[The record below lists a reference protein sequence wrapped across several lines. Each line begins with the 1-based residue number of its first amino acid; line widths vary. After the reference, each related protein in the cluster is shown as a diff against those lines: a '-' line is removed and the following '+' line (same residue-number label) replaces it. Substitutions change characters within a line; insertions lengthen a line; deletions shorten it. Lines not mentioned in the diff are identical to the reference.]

1 METQVHAL
9 KGGSFLVQRVDPEA
23 VFTPEELTDEHL
35 MIAKTTAEFVEK
47 EVRPSMKA
55 IEAHDFSHSV
65 KLLKKAGELGL
76 LGADVGEE
84 YGGLGLDKISSTLIT
99 ENMAGGRSFG
109 LTHGAHVG
117 IGTLPIAY
125 FGNEAQKKKYL
136 PKLASG
142 EWIAAYAL
150 TEPESGSDAL
160 GAKTTAVLDRDGS
173 HYVLNGQKQWI
184 TNAAFADV
192 FIVYAK
198 VDGEKFTAFIV
209 ERAFPG
215 VSTGPEEKKM
225 GILGSSTRTLHLEN
239 VPVPVENVLGEVG
252 RGHVIAFNI
261 LNVGR
266 FKLAAGTVGSCKRV
280 LAESVKY
287 AKERR
292 QFQTPIAQFPLIQ
305 QKIAD
310 MAIKTYATE
319 SIVYRTAGLFER
331 SLRKVHAEDGQ
342 TIANAIA
349 DYAVECSINK
359 VFGSEALDFVVDE
372 GVQIH
377 GGYGYM
383 REYEVEN
390 AYRDSRINRIFE
402 GTNEINRLLIPGT
415 LMRKTRK
422 GELPLLESFQLLQR
436 DLLSFVP
443 PLFDDP
449 APLEVEAHLLDMTRN
464 VFLMTAGMTVEKWG
478 ERLEQEQ
485 EVVCGLADLVIALY
499 AMESCHLRAHK
510 ALESRGRDKASLHID
525 YAQAFIYDA
534 FQEVEQIGRRIL
546 AALEEGDAL
555 RTSLSALKKLTRH
568 TPVNSVALKRRIA
581 ARIIDREQY
590 VTT

>member
-1 METQVHAL
+1 
-9 KGGSFLVQRVDPEA
+9 
-23 VFTPEELTDEHL
+23 
-35 MIAKTTAEFVEK
+35 
-47 EVRPSMKA
+47 MKA

-160 GAKTTAVLDRDGS
+160 GARTTAVLDRDGS

-225 GILGSSTRTLHLEN
+225 GIQGSSTRTLHLEN

-319 SIVYRTAGLFER
+319 SIVYRTAGLFE
-331 SLRKVHAEDGQ
+331 Q
-342 TIANAIA
+342 
-349 DYAVECSINK
+349 
-359 VFGSEALDFVVDE
+359 
-372 GVQIH
+372 
-377 GGYGYM
+377 
-383 REYEVEN
+383 
-390 AYRDSRINRIFE
+390 
-402 GTNEINRLLIPGT
+402 
-415 LMRKTRK
+415 
-422 GELPLLESFQLLQR
+422 
-436 DLLSFVP
+436 
-443 PLFDDP
+443 
-449 APLEVEAHLLDMTRN
+449 
-464 VFLMTAGMTVEKWG
+464 
-478 ERLEQEQ
+478 
-485 EVVCGLADLVIALY
+485 
-499 AMESCHLRAHK
+499 
-510 ALESRGRDKASLHID
+510 
-525 YAQAFIYDA
+525 
-534 FQEVEQIGRRIL
+534 
-546 AALEEGDAL
+546 
-555 RTSLSALKKLTRH
+555 SLSQMAC
-568 TPVNSVALKRRIA
+568 SRRPNDCQSN
-581 ARIIDREQY
+581 RRLRCRVFNQ
-590 VTT
+590 